1 MKFLLPREEIVSENL
16 RGLITD
22 VFEQNSH
29 ITFLCDETL
38 LNGFFNEFIDE
49 LTDYEL
55 EPIEIAASIAKFLI
69 IYHNRSYGI
78 LNRF

>member
-38 LNGFFNEFIDE
+38 LNGFLMSL
-49 LTDYEL
+49 LT
-55 EPIEIAASIAKFLI
+55 S
-69 IYHNRSYGI
+69 
-78 LNRF
+78 